1 MRIKETF
8 SNMWQKLKNQFGRQG
23 ETSEPAES
31 APEPSAEMAF
41 EPLSTDNPQET
52 PASRTAEE
60 PEVSQSDDPAAPI
73 PSRMTDEYKE
83 WLQQQ
88 REAADAENNI
98 ENTTNE
104 E

>member
-8 SNMWQKLKNQFGRQG
+8 SNMWQKLKNQFGRQS
-23 ETSEPAES
+23 ETAESVELVEPAQ
-31 APEPSAEMAF
+31 EPSAEMAF
-41 EPLSTDNPQET
+41 EPLSTVIPQEM
-52 PASRTAEE
+52 PASRTAE

-88 REAADAENNI
+88 REAADAENNSAP
-98 ENTTNE
+98 EQK
-104 E
+104 